1 MRRKTNDLM
10 ELQIQNYLNQI
21 DSEIKECY
29 SDEINL
35 RETDFEK
42 YSIFDS
48 VNFHLIYQYILNDKS
63 NKNDFFIS
71 IPEDEYRENF
81 FASIFHSIV
90 LIKLYQN
97 FFNYVNAIPELNKG
111 DLIYSKYRGEHRVL
125 VIKNIFGNSIKTNL
139 KFAKKNE
146 KGIYDFTLNK
156 KHFTKLNPNLVD
168 NKNTAKNVDS
178 YGEFLASNFNENFPF
193 ITDFKNRTLVI
204 AEKKFFRESKFLP
217 IRYTNKNGKISNDLP
232 FFSYLVE
239 CCNDFDSAQN
249 FLLNQDQTF
258 DEVIIIGDS
267 KYRDDFD
274 FILQEKYRD
283 KYKNIIIIGTE
294 KPSSENQ
301 FIEWWWSNDEVKIA
315 NNELPNNTNKI
326 CLKNESLYS
335 LFIELKKEIQKIED
349 ESKVDLAYILKYTNF
364 FLRMILVNTNLSKG
378 IYQEYLDRLNY
389 YFQSEAFS
397 EELNN
402 LFYEKDVYN
411 PDTIKGYTD
420 IIYDLFSKISSTLE
434 NKNLKWN
441 YIKLKAKEIHRPI
454 YVVVEKKN
462 FDSVSVQ
469 IKNEKL
475 SNIKLI
481 SDKRIDGSK
490 LHLDKWLN
498 DNINSPNKLV
508 IVPYLNNM
516 ELYTKI
522 RAIKGNCEI
531 LCYQNLDEISFDNV
545 EQIYQNQEKAK
556 LNHKDRLEFFK
567 TNFTHSTEMK
577 KRDLDDIF
585 SFDFNSENFKNN
597 PYEALDLPKESAT
610 YEIQFSDGTI
620 DKFDSSKG
628 VFLIENGEQI
638 KTTIGELYCN
648 ATIRF
653 YQNNSKEE
661 FRKIL
666 KIFDTENLLDSFD
679 KYSDS
684 WKQTLKDLSIQFE
697 SVEKLY
703 NILFTSYKI
712 HFNTFRNYLD
722 INCITRFPR
731 VKTME
736 IIRDFC
742 LGNNRANDL
751 IVTEF
756 DKFKMYSKK
765 DHSIRQQAGK
775 ILGNDLLDYVA
786 SNKEEKSD
794 SLNKLPEDILEK
806 LTATI
811 QEKTIIKKTL
821 VDE

>member
-1 MRRKTNDLM
+1 M
-10 ELQIQNYLNQI
+10 ELQIKNYLDKI
-21 DSEIKECY
+21 YSEIKEY
-29 SDEINL
+29 YTNDINL
-35 RETDFEK
+35 QEADFAK
-42 YSIFDS
+42 YSIFDF
-48 VNFHLIYQYILNDKS
+48 VNFHLIYKYILNDTS
-63 NKNDFFIS
+63 NKNDFFIFV
-71 IPEDEYRENF
+71 PEDEYRENF
-81 FASIFHSIV
+81 FASIFNSIV

-97 FFNYVNAIPELNKG
+97 FFNQRANPPIEIG
-111 DLIYSKYRGEHRVL
+111 DLVYSLKKNRIYKVKE
-125 VIKNIFGNSIKTNL
+125 KNEKEL
-139 KFAKKNE
+139 KLEYKFPKKNE
-146 KGIYDFTLNK
+146 IGSIIHIRENRFYKI
-156 KHFTKLNPNLVD
+156 NPNLS
-168 NKNTAKNVDS
+168 NGRNTANNIDS
-178 YGEFLASNFNENFPF
+178 YVNYLNKMFGENFPF

-204 AEKKFFRESKFLP
+204 AEKKFFKESKFLP

-239 CCNDFDSAQN
+239 CCNDFYSAQN
-249 FLLNQDQTF
+249 FLLNQDQAF

-274 FILQEKYRD
+274 FILQEKYRG

-301 FIEWWWSNDEVKIA
+301 FLEWWWSNDEVKIA
-315 NNELPNNTNKI
+315 NNELPNNTQKV
-326 CLKNESLYS
+326 CLKNEILYS
-335 LFIELKKEIQKIED
+335 LFIELKEEIQKIKD
-349 ESKVDLAYILKYTNF
+349 ESNVNLAYILKYTNF

-378 IYQEYLDRLNY
+378 IYQEYLDRLNH

-402 LFYEKDVYN
+402 LFYEKNIYN

-420 IIYDLFSKISSTLE
+420 QIFNSFSKISSSLE
-434 NKNLKWN
+434 RENLKWN
-441 YIKLKAKEIHRPI
+441 YIKQKVKEITPKPI
-454 YVVVEKKN
+454 YLVVEKKN
-462 FDSVSVQ
+462 FDSVSVHL
-469 IKNEKL
+469 KNEKI
-475 SNIKLI
+475 SNIRLI

-490 LHLDKWLN
+490 FYLDKWLN
-498 DNINSPNKLV
+498 DNINSQNKLV

-522 RAIKGNCEI
+522 KAIKGDCEV
-531 LCYQNLDEISFDNV
+531 LCYENLDEISFDNV
-545 EQIYQNQEKAK
+545 KQAYQNQDKAN

-567 TNFTHSTEMK
+567 TNFIHSTEVK

-585 SFDFNSENFKNN
+585 SFDFNNENFKNN
-597 PYEALDLPKESAT
+597 PYEALDVPKESAV

-638 KTTIGELYCN
+638 KTTIGELYCK

-666 KIFDTENLLDSFD
+666 KIFDTDNLLDSFD

-684 WKQTLKDLSIQFE
+684 WKQTLKELSVQFGSTE
-697 SVEKLY
+697 RLY
-703 NILFTSYKI
+703 DSLFQSYKI
-712 HFNTFRNYLD
+712 HYNTFRNYID
-722 INCITRFPR
+722 IDCVTRFPR

-736 IIRDFC
+736 VIRDFC
-742 LGNNRANDL
+742 LKNNCPDKL

-756 DKFKMYSKK
+756 DKFKVYSKK

-775 ILGNDLLDYVA
+775 ILGNDLLDYIA
-786 SNKEEKSD
+786 SNREEKSD
-794 SLNKLPEDILEK
+794 SLEKLPDDILEK

>member
-1 MRRKTNDLM
+1 MK
-10 ELQIQNYLNQI
+10 LQIQNYLNQI
-21 DSEIKECY
+21 DSEIQECY

-42 YSIFDS
+42 YSIFDF
-48 VNFHLIYQYILNDKS
+48 VNFHLIYQYILKGTL
-63 NKNDFFIS
+63 NKYDFFIGIS
-71 IPEDEYRENF
+71 EDKYRENF

-97 FFNYVNAIPELNKG
+97 FFNYENATPELNKG
-111 DLIYSKYRGEHRVL
+111 DLIYSRYRGEYRVL
-125 VIKNIFGNSIKTNL
+125 VVKSIFENSIKTNYR
-139 KFAKKNE
+139 FPKKNE
-146 KGIYDFTLNK
+146 NGINNFPLTKQHY
-156 KHFTKLNPNLVD
+156 TKLNPNLVD
-168 NKNTAKNVDS
+168 NKNAAKNVDS
-178 YGEFLASNFNENFPF
+178 YREFLTSSFNDQFPF

-204 AEKKFFRESKFLP
+204 AEKKFFKESKFLP

-294 KPSSENQ
+294 KPNSENH
-301 FIEWWWSNDEVKIA
+301 FLEWWWSNDEVKIA
-315 NNELPNNTNKI
+315 NDELPNNTQKV
-326 CLKNESLYS
+326 CLQNNILYS
-335 LFIELKKEIQKIED
+335 LFIELKEEIQKIKD
-349 ESKVDLAYILKYTNF
+349 ESKVNLAYILKYTNF
-364 FLRMILVNTNLSKG
+364 FFRIILVKTNLSKG
-378 IYQEYLDRLNY
+378 IYQEYLDRLNH

-397 EELNN
+397 EELNS

-411 PDTIKGYTD
+411 PDKIKSYTD
-420 IIYDLFSKISSTLE
+420 RIFNLFSKISSILE
-434 NKNLKWN
+434 SENLKWD
-441 YIKLKAKEIHRPI
+441 YIKQKAKEINPKPI
-454 YVVVEKKN
+454 HLIVEKKN
-462 FDSVSVQ
+462 YDAVSAQ
-469 IKNEKL
+469 IKNEKIY
-475 SNIKLI
+475 NIRLI
-481 SDKRIDGSK
+481 GDKRIDNSK
-490 LHLDKWLN
+490 LYLDKWLN
-498 DNINSPNKLV
+498 DDQNSKNKLI

-522 RAIKGNCEI
+522 KYIKGNCEI
-531 LCYQNLDEISFDNV
+531 LCYENLDEISFDNV
-545 EQIYQNQEKAK
+545 EQVYQNQEKAN

-567 TNFTHSTEMK
+567 TNFTHSTEVK

-585 SFDFNSENFKNN
+585 SFDFNNENFKNN
-597 PYEALDLPKESAT
+597 PYEALDLPKESAI

-628 VFLIENGEQI
+628 VFLIENDEQI
-638 KTTIGELYCN
+638 KTTIGELYCTS
-648 ATIRF
+648 TIRF

-661 FRKIL
+661 FREIL
-666 KIFDTENLLDSFD
+666 KIFDTDNLLDSFD

-684 WKQTLKDLSIQFE
+684 WKQTLKDLSVQFGSTE
-697 SVEKLY
+697 RLY
-703 NILFTSYKI
+703 DSLFQSYKI
-712 HFNTFRNYLD
+712 HYNTFRNY
-722 INCITRFPR
+722 INTDCATRFPR

-736 IIRDFC
+736 VIRDFC
-742 LGNNRANDL
+742 MNNNRAYDL

-775 ILGNDLLDYVA
+775 ILGNELLDYVA

-794 SLNKLPEDILEK
+794 SLEKLPDDILEK